1 MAVLSTLIILLSAF
15 LLFQI
20 QPILSKEQL
29 SQFGGGASVWS
40 AGLFFFQTCVL
51 LGYLYIHFIR
61 HLRLQWQVALHL
73 ILLIMAVAVTYTH
86 VEKNILGMLPPPWS
100 VVVSLAAQ
108 IGPIFIML
116 STTSVL
122 LQKWY
127 CLINQSSVPYHW
139 YALSNFGSLVA
150 LLTFPFIFEV
160 YFGLTTLKELWFLAL
175 LVFVVLF
182 FALMVL
188 LIPKMSQ
195 KTSLNPIKPTSVHFN
210 NPLRCITLAALS
222 SLLLSSTTFMINV
235 NIPPMPLTW
244 VMPLAIYLITFIIAF
259 SLTVKKRSFY
269 TYPALIFA
277 TLAGILMYFLGSKF
291 NAVAQLSM
299 YALIL
304 FICTLSCHR
313 ALRRIAPNQYS
324 MTSFYICVAFG
335 SVLGSLTSSVL
346 APVTFNLPIEYP
358 LTLIAIFSVHVY
370 HYTQRSVSKYM
381 KFGYISLLMSVAC
394 GFMVLNNTYTKLN
407 VTTERNFYG
416 ILTVKDIT
424 INNIIERRLIDGT
437 TIHGYELM
445 NGVGLDLG
453 YYHENT
459 GVVKAIETLQV
470 NGPINLGVIGLGAGV
485 LAQNGKKHD
494 TITFY
499 ELNPAVFHIAKQYF
513 SYLDNSLADIN
524 VKIGDGR
531 QLVAKE
537 IAQGAFQLDAIVID
551 AFTSDVIPTHLLTI
565 EAFELYW
572 QRMHNNGVLIMHI
585 SNNHIDLMPVMA
597 SQSLRFNKSL
607 LLFNSQGNE
616 NSQLGSKWVIMTNNE
631 AFLKS
636 MPISTHVDR
645 YAFKNQLTTLWT
657 DEKHSLLP
665 YIKL

>member
-1 MAVLSTLIILLSAF
+1 MAVLFTLIILLSAF

-29 SQFGGGASVWS
+29 PQFGGGASVWS

-61 HLRLQWQVALHL
+61 HLRLQWQVTLHFTLL
-73 ILLIMAVAVTYTH
+73 ILAVAVTYTH
-86 VEKNILGMLPPPWS
+86 IEKSILDMLPPTWS
-100 VVVSLAAQ
+100 VIVSLAAQ

-127 CLINQSSVPYHW
+127 CLLNQSPVPYQW

-150 LLTFPFIFEV
+150 LLTFPFFFEV
-160 YFGLTTLKELWFLAL
+160 YFGLTTLKELWFFTLTV
-175 LVFVVLF
+175 LVTLF
-182 FALMVL
+182 FALTT
-188 LIPKMSQ
+188 LIIKKISQ
-195 KTSLNPIKPTSVHFN
+195 KIWVNQIRPTTVIFHNHF
-210 NPLRCITLAALS
+210 RCISLAALS
-222 SLLLSSTTFMINV
+222 SLLLSSTTFMINI

-244 VMPLAIYLITFIIAF
+244 VIPLAIYLITFIIAF
-259 SLTVKKRSFY
+259 ALPVKSRSFY
-269 TYPALIFA
+269 SYSALIFA

-291 NAVAQLSM
+291 NAVAQFSM
-299 YALIL
+299 YGLIL
-304 FICTLSCHR
+304 FICTFSCHR
-313 ALRRIAPNQYS
+313 ELRRIAPNQYS
-324 MTSFYICVAFG
+324 MTSFYVCIAFG
-335 SVLGSLTSSVL
+335 SVLGSLTSSVI

-358 LTLIAIFSVHVY
+358 LTLIAIFSLHIY
-370 HYTQRSVSKYM
+370 LCTQSSVSKYI
-381 KFGYISLLMSVAC
+381 KLGYISIFVSFICAFVL
-394 GFMVLNNTYTKLN
+394 LNNAYTKLN
-407 VTTERNFYG
+407 LITERNFYG
-416 ILTVKDIT
+416 MLTVKDIT
-424 INNIIERRLIDGT
+424 INNTIERRLIDGT

-445 NGVGLDLG
+445 TDISSDNG
-453 YYHENT
+453 YYHKNT
-459 GVVKAIETLQV
+459 GVAKAIEVLQA
-470 NGPINLGVIGLGAGV
+470 NGPINMGIIGLGAGV
-485 LAQNGKKHD
+485 LAQYGKKHD

-499 ELNPAVFHIAKQYF
+499 ELNSAVFKVAKKYF
-513 SYLDNSLADIN
+513 SYLNNSLASIN

-531 QLVAKE
+531 QLLATE
-537 IAQGAFQLDAIVID
+537 ISQSTFQQDAIVID

-597 SQSLRFNKSL
+597 NQSLRFNKSI
-607 LLFNSQGNE
+607 LLFDYQEDE
-616 NSQLGSKWVIMTNNE
+616 NSQLGSKWVIMTSNE
-631 AFLKS
+631 EFLQS
-636 MPISTHVDR
+636 MPVSTLVDR
-645 YAFKNQLTTLWT
+645 YAFTNQSTAQWT